1 MAAED
6 TPPSRLSPARPAVQD
21 GSAAYMPRLPW
32 RWILLGALSVTTV
45 ITGYVVSQQ
54 RKADA
59 LRSQIVQAHE
69 RLAEPARRYFEVRTR
84 LEDWILAAAS
94 KAPDAYADKR
104 LRIPGLRSGKGLYLR
119 LMTKAAGTK
128 QGIEKGALAMNA
140 DFIPSCLGLAP
151 ESARGLWEKG
161 EFLKPEWIDQVRKDG
176 SVMKLRVSD
185 TVLERHMNGD
195 LPAVLNMLRSDWF
208 LLVLQPGETRHEQPV
223 DVFLWDMRS
232 GNQLLRGRVRS
243 SGVLLGARIRTKNA
257 PVPTVAAGQR
267 EGAVADDC
275 AIAGQIKQLAGT
287 LAPSVS
293 HVPDVTPS
301 APPSPP
307 AAPPSPPPAPS
318 SPPPA
323 PSSPPPAPSSPPPAP
338 SSPPPAPGA
347 APVPA
352 PAK

>member
-1 MAAED
+1 MAAEN
-6 TPPSRLSPARPAVQD
+6 TPPPRLSPARPAVQD

-45 ITGYVVSQQ
+45 VTGYVISQQ
-54 RKADA
+54 RKAEA
-59 LRSQIVQAHE
+59 LRAQIVQAHE
-69 RLAEPARRYFEVRTR
+69 RLAEPSRRYFEVRTK

-94 KAPDAYADKR
+94 KAPDAYADRR

-119 LMTKAAGTK
+119 LMAKDAGTK
-128 QGIEKGALAMNA
+128 EGIEKGAVAMDA

-161 EFLKPEWIDQVRKDG
+161 AFLKPEWLEEVRKDA

-185 TVLERHMNGD
+185 TVLERHMNAD

-208 LLVLQPGETRHEQPV
+208 LLVLQQAETRHNQPV

-232 GNQLLRGRVRS
+232 GEQLLRGRVRQ
-243 SGVLLGARIRTKNA
+243 SGVLLGARIRTKDA
-257 PVPTVAAGQR
+257 PAPTMAAGQR

-287 LAPSVS
+287 QAPSVS
-293 HVPDVTPS
+293 HVPDIVT
-301 APPSPP
+301 
-307 AAPPSPPPAPS
+307 PPAPTAQ
-318 SPPPA
+318 PA
-323 PSSPPPAPSSPPPAP
+323 P
-338 SSPPPAPGA
+338 A
-347 APVPA
+347 AVPA

>member
-6 TPPSRLSPARPAVQD
+6 TPPPRLSPARPAVQD

-32 RWILLGALSVTTV
+32 RWIVLGALSVTTV

-54 RKADA
+54 RKAEA
-59 LRSQIVQAHE
+59 LRAQILQVHE
-69 RLAEPARRYFEVRTR
+69 RLAEPARRYFEVRAR

-94 KAPDAYADKR
+94 KPPDTYVDKR

-119 LMTKAAGTK
+119 LMAKDAATK

-140 DFIPSCLGLAP
+140 DFIPSCLGFAP

-185 TVLERHMNGD
+185 TVLERHLKGD
-195 LPAVLNMLRSDWF
+195 LPAVLSMLRSDWF

-232 GNQLLRGRVRS
+232 GEQLLRGRVRS

-257 PVPTVAAGQR
+257 PAPTVSAGQR

-275 AIAGQIKQLAGT
+275 AIAGQIKQLAG
-287 LAPSVS
+287 LAAPSVS
-293 HVPDVTPS
+293 HVPDVVMPS
-301 APPSPP
+301 APAAP
-307 AAPPSPPPAPS
+307 AA
-318 SPPPA
+318 
-323 PSSPPPAPSSPPPAP
+323 
-338 SSPPPAPGA
+338 
-347 APVPA
+347 VPA
-352 PAK
+352 PAAEPAPAPAPSAK

>member
-1 MAAED
+1 MAAEN
-6 TPPSRLSPARPAVQD
+6 TPPSRLTPARPAEQD
-21 GSAAYMPRLPW
+21 GSAAYMPRPPW
-32 RWILLGALSVTTV
+32 QWIVLGVLSVTTV
-45 ITGYVVSQQ
+45 VTGYVISQQ

-59 LRSQIVQAHE
+59 LRAQIVQAHE

-94 KAPDAYADKR
+94 KAPDSYADKR
-104 LRIPGLRSGKGLYLR
+104 LRIPGLRSGRGLYLR
-119 LMTKAAGTK
+119 LRAKDAETKE
-128 QGIEKGALAMNA
+128 GIEKGALAMDA

-161 EFLKPEWIDQVRKDG
+161 AFLKPEWIDQVRKDG

-208 LLVLQPGETRHEQPV
+208 LLVLQPAETRHEQPV

-232 GNQLLRGRVRS
+232 GDQLLRGRVRS
-243 SGVLLGARIRTKNA
+243 SGVLLGARIRTKDA

-293 HVPDVTPS
+293 HVPAVVTPS
-301 APPSPP
+301 APAAPAGTP
-307 AAPPSPPPAPS
+307 AAA
-318 SPPPA
+318 
-323 PSSPPPAPSSPPPAP
+323 
-338 SSPPPAPGA
+338 A
-347 APVPA
+347 APAPA